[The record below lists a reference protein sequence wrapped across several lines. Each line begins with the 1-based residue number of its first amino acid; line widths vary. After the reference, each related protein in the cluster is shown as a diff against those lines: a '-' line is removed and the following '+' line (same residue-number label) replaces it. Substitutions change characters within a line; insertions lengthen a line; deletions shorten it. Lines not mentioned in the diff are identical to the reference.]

1 MKILQVH
8 LDDFGIYHN
17 ISWQPPESGLIVM
30 HGQNESGKTTFM
42 KYVRSMF
49 FGYLRGDWRG
59 YFGHMDIRRADG
71 HEYTIYRKEKESYIQ
86 DGDTVLREEPA
97 DLWWH
102 SLERETYDKIF
113 AMGLEDLQ
121 GFKILSND
129 AVRSHFFSMESGVR
143 IGLTRQALNQDMGE
157 LFVASGQGKKPVNML
172 LNEQKEFDQKIRG
185 MAYDERE
192 FADLQAKERSTHEA
206 ENRIRLEIEETKQ
219 QIDKISMPIAAWEV
233 YKRGQDAMQRMQ
245 ALADVAQFPLDG
257 AQQWT
262 ELGRKVKDLTKQ
274 IQTLED
280 TARKGPAFNP
290 DWNRWLVCGSQFDE
304 MYQHVTEWKQDIAE
318 LRDHQDQ
325 EMDWQ
330 FEQNKQAETMKPWL
344 DGDIPTSVDW
354 NKGAIAAENVL
365 QYEADMKK
373 WEEAKPKDVSS
384 LPEKTDDAVAERTQD
399 EWERIGR
406 AVADIQSTIVERQNV
421 EKQLAWLE
429 NEPVNSSHGFLY
441 LSLLFFA
448 AAAALLWFAFDQKL
462 DLPIGIG
469 GAIACAVI
477 GIVCYIKQG
486 AGAERI
492 PKKIDE
498 LQGQLAVVQ
507 AKLEDGAEAAKLD
520 ISVNESNDVWLKK
533 LDEVRKAY
541 LDWKTAESKNA
552 WEKEQKV
559 MYNAIYDKWDK
570 EGKGWK
576 EKLATSNA
584 AWQAFKDTTHFQ
596 HITPQD
602 LDNVKTVWEAWHAV
616 TTTLDAWK
624 ERKNALIQQVTVW
637 HDTAEQLFREV
648 GAPQEGTPEHMEA
661 VYQEWQ
667 HIRVQAEVAKEQ
679 DKQQAERRDQIAQL
693 KRDRDM
699 SEQKQKLLLT
709 STGAQTEGEFRS
721 KLLKFRQFQ
730 QYKEVFDQSEAHL
743 RLIAKTPKQLAELRH
758 ELKIHNIKNWTDE
771 RAYYEKKIADAE
783 KKLNEV
789 AEKRGSIIE
798 RLSQMAKS
806 EEYGQLLQQ
815 KQNRKAELD
824 STVDTWLTD
833 VFAQYMLGE
842 AQEYYE
848 RVRQPVVI
856 KTASEYLQ
864 LMTQGR
870 YTLQASFDGRQLYA
884 VDSSQRRIPEKQ
896 WSSGLGDQIYLAIR
910 ISLAVAFSKQIEPM
924 PLILDD
930 ILVRF
935 DETRQKEA
943 LRFLASLGKKEQV
956 FLFTCSQATQTLAKE
971 VQQELAGETDT
982 IHLFEIKQGTIQAC

>member
-1 MKILQVH
+1 MKITQVH
-8 LDDFGIYHN
+8 LDDFGIYHH
-17 ISWQPPESGLIVM
+17 ISWQPPETGLIVM

-59 YFGHMDIRRADG
+59 YFGHMDIRREDG
-71 HEYTIYRKEKESYIQ
+71 HEYTIYRNEKESYIK
-86 DGDTVLREEPA
+86 DGDETIREEPA

-143 IGLTRQALNQDMGE
+143 IGLTRQALQQDMGN
-157 LFVASGQGKKPVNML
+157 LFVASAQGKKPINML
-172 LNEQKEFDQKIRG
+172 LHEQKEFDQKIRG
-185 MAYDERE
+185 MAYDETE
-192 FADLQAKERSTHEA
+192 FADLQAKERSTHEM

-233 YKRGQDAMQRMQ
+233 YKRGQDALQRMQ

-262 ELGRKVKDLTKQ
+262 ELDKNVKDLSRQ
-274 IQTLED
+274 IKALED
-280 TARKGPAFNP
+280 TARKGPAFQQE
-290 DWNRWLVCGSQFDE
+290 WNRWLVGGEQFDE
-304 MYQHVTEWKQDIAE
+304 LYQHIAEWKQYIDE
-318 LRDHQDQ
+318 LKTQEDM

-330 FEQNKQAETMKPWL
+330 FEQNKQAELLKPWL
-344 DGDIPTSVDW
+344 DGPIPQTVDW
-354 NKGAIAAENVL
+354 HKGAMITADLQRNHEAVEKWSAE
-365 QYEADMKK
+365 
-373 WEEAKPKDVSS
+373 KPKDVS
-384 LPEKTDDAVAERTQD
+384 PAAEQDGDEPERTQA
-399 EWERIGR
+399 EWEQIGK
-406 AVADIQSTIVERQNV
+406 AVADIQATIMERQKV
-421 EKQLAWLE
+421 EEQLSWLE
-429 NEPVNSSHGFLY
+429 NQPVQTSHAFLY
-441 LSLLFFA
+441 ISILFFIGA
-448 AAAALLWFAFDQKL
+448 AAVFWLVYAQYL
-462 DLPIGIG
+462 DLPIGLG
-469 GAIACAVI
+469 GALACAVLGVI
-477 GIVCYIKQG
+477 CYIKQG
-486 AGAERI
+486 AGADGI

-498 LQGQLAVVQ
+498 LQGQLAVIQ
-507 AKLEDGAEAAKLD
+507 AKLEDGAEAAHIDL
-520 ISVNESNDVWLKK
+520 SVQENNDVWTQK
-533 LDEVRKAY
+533 LDDIRKNY
-541 LDWKTAESKNA
+541 LDWKTAETKNA
-552 WEKEQKV
+552 WAKEQKV
-559 MYNAIYDKWDK
+559 MYDAIYDKWNT
-570 EGKGWK
+570 EGKRWQQQVAAS
-576 EKLATSNA
+576 EA
-584 AWQAFKDTTHFQ
+584 AWQAWKETTRFQ
-596 HITPQD
+596 KLTPADVNQAQ
-602 LDNVKTVWEAWHAV
+602 TVWEAWQAV
-616 TTTLDAWK
+616 TTKLEQWQ
-624 ERKNALIQQVTVW
+624 ERKKRLIQQVTVW

-648 GAPQEGTPEHMEA
+648 GVTAAAVPEQLEQVYKQWQE
-661 VYQEWQ
+661 
-667 HIRVQAEVAKEQ
+667 IRVQAEVAKEQ
-679 DKQQAERRDQIAQL
+679 DKQAAARREQIARL
-693 KRDRDM
+693 KRERDM

-758 ELKIHNIKNWTDE
+758 ELKIHDIKNWTDE

-806 EEYGQLLQQ
+806 DEYGRLLQQ

-824 STVDTWLTD
+824 RVVNEWLAD
-833 VFAQYMLGE
+833 VFTQHMLGE

-856 KTASEYLQ
+856 KTAGEYLQ

-884 VDSSQRRIPEKQ
+884 VDGSQRRIPEKQ

-910 ISLAVAFSKQIEPM
+910 ISLAMAFSKQIEPM

-943 LRFLASLGKKEQV
+943 LRFLASLGKTEQV
-956 FLFTCSQATQTLAKE
+956 LLFTCSEATRNLAKE

-982 IHLFEIKQGTIQAC
+982 IHLFEIEKGTIKAG